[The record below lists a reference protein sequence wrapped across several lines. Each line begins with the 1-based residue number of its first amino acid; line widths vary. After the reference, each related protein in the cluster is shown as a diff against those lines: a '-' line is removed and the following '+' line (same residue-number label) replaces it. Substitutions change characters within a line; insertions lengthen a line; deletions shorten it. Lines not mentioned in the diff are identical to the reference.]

1 MKKGIIFDFD
11 YTLGDATE
19 GIVLSVNYALE
30 QLGYRAKKIEEIKKT
45 IGLSLKETYMALTG
59 QADSDA
65 AEQFSAFFREKAD
78 EVMVAH
84 TALYEGTVDAL
95 RKLKENGFWIGI
107 VTTKFHYRIDQILEK
122 FHVTDLVDFIVG
134 AEDVQEEKPNPEG
147 LLLML
152 KQMHL
157 EKEQALY
164 VGDSFVDAQT
174 AERGGVDFVGVLTGT
189 TTRQDFEKYAPV
201 FIGENIGEIYSYL
214 MGYRSPLLAKGD
226 KVAFVCCSNGQSR
239 RNEEIIKQLET
250 VLQQA
255 GLTVVC
261 SPYLYEKENDFVFSG
276 TGKERAESLMQFYQD
291 DAIRA
296 IFDLSGGDLA
306 NEILPYLDYE
316 IIAHSAK
323 MFWGYS
329 DLTTIINA
337 IYAKTGKV
345 SVLYQIKNLVSRDGK
360 EQLEN
365 WSRTVLHVEDD
376 LFAFPYR
383 MIQGK
388 SIQGIVVG
396 GNIRC
401 LLKLAGTEYWP
412 DMNGKVLLLEALH
425 GAVPQMV
432 TYLNQLA
439 QIGVFEQINGI
450 LLGTF
455 TQMEEENIQ
464 PGIIELV
471 KRCAGAEIP
480 IAKTEEI
487 GHGTNSRAIMI
498 GKEISL

>member
-19 GIVLSVNYALE
+19 GIALSVNYALE
-30 QLGYRAKKIEEIKKT
+30 QLGYGARNIEEIKKT
-45 IGLSLKETYMALTG
+45 IGLSLKDTYMVLTG
-59 QADSDA
+59 QTNSDE
-65 AEQFSAFFREKAD
+65 AERFSVFFREKAD

-95 RKLKENGFWIGI
+95 RKLKENSFQIGI
-107 VTTKFHYRIDQILEK
+107 VTTKFHYRIDQILDK
-122 FHVTDLVDFIVG
+122 FHVADLVDFIVG

-152 KQMHL
+152 RQMHL

-164 VGDSFVDAQT
+164 VGDSTVDAQT
-174 AERGGVDFVGVLTGT
+174 AERGGVDFAGVLTGT
-189 TTRQDFEKYAPV
+189 TTRQDFEKYPSV

-214 MGYRSPLLAKGD
+214 IEYRSPLLEEGD
-226 KVAFVCCSNGQSR
+226 KVVLVCCSNGQSR
-239 RNEEIIKQLET
+239 RNEGIIKQLET

-255 GLTVVC
+255 GLTAVC
-261 SPYLYEKENDFVFSG
+261 SPYLYEKDSVFSG

-291 DAIRA
+291 DSIRA
-296 IFDLSGGDLA
+296 VFDLSGGDLA
-306 NEILPYLDYE
+306 NEILSYLDYE
-316 IIAHSAK
+316 IIACNDK

-329 DLTTIINA
+329 DLTTVING
-337 IYAKTGKV
+337 IYAKTGKA
-345 SVLYQIKNLVSRDGK
+345 SVLYQIKNLVSKDAK

-365 WSRTVLHVEDD
+365 WRRTVLHGEDD

-383 MIQGK
+383 MIQGE
-388 SIQGIVVG
+388 SMQGIVVG

-412 DMNGKVLLLEALH
+412 DMTGKVLLLEALH
-425 GAVPQMV
+425 GTVPQMV
-432 TYLNQLA
+432 AYLNQLA

-455 TQMEEENIQ
+455 TQMEEENTQ
-464 PGIIELV
+464 PGIVELV
-471 KRCAGAEIP
+471 KQYAGTEIP

-487 GHGTNSRAIMI
+487 GHGTDSRAIMI